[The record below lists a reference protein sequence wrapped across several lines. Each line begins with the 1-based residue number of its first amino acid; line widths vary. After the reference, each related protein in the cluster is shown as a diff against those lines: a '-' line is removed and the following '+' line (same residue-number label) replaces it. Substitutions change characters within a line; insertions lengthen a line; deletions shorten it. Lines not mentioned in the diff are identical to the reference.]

1 MTHEIFWT
9 GAGAGCLGAAIG
21 AWIGAR
27 LTYEFQKKLL
37 KQQLDF
43 QRDQAELDAK
53 QRDQISSSLF
63 AVIHDAGQ
71 HVKYAI
77 GRVNRT
83 PPQ

>member
-9 GAGAGCLGAAIG
+9 GAGAGCLGAVVG

-43 QRDQAELDAK
+43 QRDQAALDTK
-53 QRDQISSSLF
+53 QRDEISNSLF

-71 HVKYAI
+71 HVKHSI
-77 GRVNRT
+77 GRLNRT
-83 PPQ
+83 PPP